1 MYFEIGSLVNVLTY
15 HKNSQSTSLSTDLP
29 HDLILSFLLFA
40 YWDALIVPSE
50 TATSIFRSEQRAMFS
65 ENATEHKFMLIHGPC
80 CFLPCCKVN
89 HEANILNM
97 EENLCRF
104 SAKYRILWNQPTMK
118 GHNLLSTWKTSERYV
133 VFGFC
138 KTNTHRVHTQR
149 TLTLLSRVI
158 LQPLVKNT

>member
-1 MYFEIGSLVNVLTY
+1 MCWLIIRTHKAPPYLQTY
-15 HKNSQSTSLSTDLP
+15 HTTSYFHSFCLLTEMLWLFLLRLQLVYLDLSKEQCSVKMQRSTNLCLSTG
-29 HDLILSFLLFA
+29 HAVSFLA
-40 YWDALIVPSE
+40 VRLIMKP
-50 TATSIFRSEQRAMFS
+50 IFLTWKRIYADS
-65 ENATEHKFMLIHGPC
+65 
-80 CFLPCCKVN
+80 
-89 HEANILNM
+89 
-97 EENLCRF
+97 
-104 SAKYRILWNQPTMK
+104 KYRILWNQPTMK